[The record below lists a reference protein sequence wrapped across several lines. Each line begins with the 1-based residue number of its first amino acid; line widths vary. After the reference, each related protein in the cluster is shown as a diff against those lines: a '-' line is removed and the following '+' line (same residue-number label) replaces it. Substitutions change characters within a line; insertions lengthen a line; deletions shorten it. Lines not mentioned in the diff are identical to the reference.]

1 MVAPATGAATVDAA
15 SEVGGRSARLAGIC
29 APNLSGDGGWGQECP
44 PGAHGSPPPH
54 RRDAVPE
61 PPIWSEPG
69 SLGADGNP
77 RVRTT
82 PRAPGR
88 GCVRPGITE
97 RAPPRGDRPA
107 PSHIR
112 RP

>member
-29 APNLSGDGGWGQECP
+29 APNLSGDGGWGQECT
-44 PGAHGSPPPH
+44 PGGHGCPQPH
-54 RRDAVPE
+54 RGDGVLE
-61 PPIWSEPG
+61 PPIWSAPG

-82 PRAPGR
+82 PRAHGR
-88 GCVRPGITE
+88 GCVRPG
-97 RAPPRGDRPA
+97 DRT
-107 PSHIR
+107 SVGEGR
-112 RP
+112 SV